1 MPTLIDG
8 FVTSLFTYAIHS
20 FVGCAIALA
29 ISRLLRQ
36 PQDRD
41 LLWKV
46 TLVAPVL
53 TAAFAVALSL
63 NGLHGT
69 GFIDLADLARR
80 VSNVELPGR
89 QVQVR
94 MLYTGST
101 SSVERQFSDPVTT
114 ALSIASLAII
124 LCVTFVAL
132 IRLANRRRALTRA
145 VSHRRAMG
153 ALPLVAH
160 GTAVRLSAASD
171 LQSPVALGVGE
182 ICLPSE
188 VVDTFSQCHQKS
200 LIAHEVA
207 HLERRDPMWFFAAE
221 LIAAFSA
228 FQPLVFVVLRAF
240 RRDVELICDETAV
253 RRTSDQQSLI
263 AALAL
268 LASPFDPRSPLH
280 GAATAYDGSPLVARA
295 QRIATLSLAAAP
307 SKPRRPALV
316 LAAVLVGLLCAVPVV
331 SAAPRLTDFPRDPAA
346 AMRGLPH
353 ARRIMTVDQTVVHTK
368 RRVVEVNE

>member
-8 FVTSLFTYAIHS
+8 LVTALLTYTIHS
-20 FVGCAIALA
+20 FSACALA
-29 ISRLLRQ
+29 LAVSRMLRR

-41 LLWKV
+41 FLWKV
-46 TLVAPVL
+46 TLVAPL
-53 TAAFAVALSL
+53 FTAAFAVVRSL
-63 NGLHGT
+63 NGSHGT

-80 VSNVELPGR
+80 ASNVDLPGR

-101 SSVERQFSDPVTT
+101 STVVRQFSDPVTT
-114 ALSIASLAII
+114 ALSIASIAII
-124 LCVTFVAL
+124 LCVTCVAL
-132 IRLANRRRALTRA
+132 IRLANRRRALSRA
-145 VSHRRAMG
+145 VSGRRAMG
-153 ALPLVAH
+153 APSLVAR
-160 GTAVRLSAASD
+160 GSAVRLSAAPD
-171 LQSPVALGVGE
+171 LQSPVALGAAE
-182 ICLPSE
+182 ICLPSQ

-207 HLERRDPMWFFAAE
+207 HLERRDPAWLFAAE
-221 LIAAFSA
+221 LIAALSA

-253 RRTSDQQSLI
+253 RSTSDQQSLI

-280 GAATAYDGSPLVARA
+280 GVATAYDGSPLVARA
-295 QRIATLSLAAAP
+295 ERIATLSLAAAP
-307 SKPRRPALV
+307 TNARRPALM
-316 LAAVLVGLLCAVPVV
+316 LAAVIVGLLCAVPVV

-346 AMRGLPH
+346 AMRGPH
-353 ARRIMTVDQTVVHTK
+353 RPGRLITVDETIVRTK

>member
-1 MPTLIDG
+1 TVRGTASIDRRPRARSGRRSHRRRRKNGCDDSATRTRREEGGLIMPTLIDG
-8 FVTSLFTYAIHS
+8 FVTSLLTYAIHS
-20 FVGCAIALA
+20 FVACAIA
-29 ISRLLRQ
+29 
-36 PQDRD
+36 
-41 LLWKV
+41 
-46 TLVAPVL
+46 LVAPVL

-80 VSNVELPGR
+80 VSSVELPGR

-145 VSHRRAMG
+145 VSDRRAMG
-153 ALPLVAH
+153 ALPLVAR
-160 GTAVRLSAASD
+160 GTAVLLSAAPD
-171 LQSPVALGVGE
+171 LQSPVALGAAE
-182 ICLPSE
+182 ICLPSD

-228 FQPLVFVVLRAF
+228 FQPLIFVVLRAF

-295 QRIATLSLAAAP
+295 QRIA
-307 SKPRRPALV
+307 
-316 LAAVLVGLLCAVPVV
+316 
-331 SAAPRLTDFPRDPAA
+331 
-346 AMRGLPH
+346 
-353 ARRIMTVDQTVVHTK
+353 
-368 RRVVEVNE
+368 